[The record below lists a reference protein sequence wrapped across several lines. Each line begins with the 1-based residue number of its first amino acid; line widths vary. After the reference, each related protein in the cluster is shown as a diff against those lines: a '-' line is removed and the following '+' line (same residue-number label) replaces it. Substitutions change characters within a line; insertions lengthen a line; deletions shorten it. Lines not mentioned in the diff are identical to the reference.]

1 MLKALY
7 GLAGECQIAKNY
19 NKLIFNVL
27 KYILIF
33 LPPEEKKRE
42 RFYSCMFNPLITE
55 IHAIIALNA
64 GK

>member
-33 LPPEEKKRE
+33 YRQKKRE
-42 RFYSCMFNPLITE
+42 RFYSCMFNPLLRKNTPSSR
-55 IHAIIALNA
+55 
-64 GK
+64 